1 MKKLDRRKFPRI
13 KICNPISYDSVD
25 QNGILLDQ
33 NMGIAMDISQNG
45 ILLETAQV
53 IQSKYIYLIFVD
65 LKNNLRRIA
74 ARVIF
79 SVKNKNGNFKSG
91 INFQG
96 SHEENIQFAKRVVRA
111 YHSLQKGWLEPI
123 TTKNQTLFSQT
134 APECNAEMMMAIS
147 GLDLTFD
154 PFI

>member
-25 QNGILLDQ
+25 QSGIQLDQ
-33 NMGIAMDISQNG
+33 NMGIALDISQNG
-45 ILLETAQV
+45 ILLETAQR

-65 LKNNLRRIA
+65 MENNLIRIA

-79 SVKNKNGNFKSG
+79 SVKNKKGNFKSG

-96 SHEENIQFAKRVVRA
+96 SQEENRRFAKKVIQA
-111 YHSLQKGWLEPI
+111 YQHQKSE
-123 TTKNQTLFSQT
+123 QSQING
-134 APECNAEMMMAIS
+134 ANV
-147 GLDLTFD
+147 
-154 PFI
+154 

>member
-25 QNGILLDQ
+25 QSGIQLDQ
-33 NMGIAMDISQNG
+33 NMGIALDISQNA
-45 ILLETAQV
+45 ILLETAQM

-65 LKNNLRRIA
+65 MENNLIRIA

-79 SVKNKNGNFKSG
+79 SVKNKKGNFKSG

-96 SHEENIQFAKRVVRA
+96 SQEENIRFAKKVIKA
-111 YHSLQKGWLEPI
+111 YQHQKSEDAHI
-123 TTKNQTLFSQT
+123 KS
-134 APECNAEMMMAIS
+134 AS
-147 GLDLTFD
+147 V
-154 PFI
+154 

>member
-33 NMGIAMDISQNG
+33 NMGIALDISQNG

-65 LKNNLRRIA
+65 LKNNLIRIA

-96 SHEENIQFAKRVVRA
+96 SLEENIQFAKRVVRA
-111 YHSLQKGWLEPI
+111 YHYQK
-123 TTKNQTLFSQT
+123 S
-134 APECNAEMMMAIS
+134 
-147 GLDLTFD
+147 D
-154 PFI
+154 PVLMNGARG